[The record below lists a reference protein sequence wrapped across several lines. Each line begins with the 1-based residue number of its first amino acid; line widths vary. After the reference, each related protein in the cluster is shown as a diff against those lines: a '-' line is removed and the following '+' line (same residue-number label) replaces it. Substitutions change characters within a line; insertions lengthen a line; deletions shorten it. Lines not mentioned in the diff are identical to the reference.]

1 MFENKNFFFIL
12 LGVVACALVL
22 VIAVDLTSDE
32 SMIKQATSGRAYTKE
47 LRQFRNLIQLGTPAD
62 QVQAIFKQQNFQHL
76 QLTGGKGGVY
86 EVSPPS
92 RTVRTTGPSSSAHPM
107 MSWSP
112 CWCGSMPT
120 EPQNRPAPPT
130 TSPIPATAAPVSEA
144 TPSVFQSP
152 QRSAGRPA
160 PRGVLHVSSTLSAG
174 AGQRAAV
181 PPPPLSA
188 GVRARMP

>member
-47 LRQFRNLIQLGTPAD
+47 LRQFRDLIQLGTPAD

-86 EVSPPS
+86 EVSPPITYGKNNWTLVIGTS
-92 RTVRTTGPSSSAHPM
+92 NDVVVSVLVRKYADRTTKP
-107 MSWSP
+107 
-112 CWCGSMPT
+112 
-120 EPQNRPAPPT
+120 
-130 TSPIPATAAPVSEA
+130 
-144 TPSVFQSP
+144 
-152 QRSAGRPA
+152 
-160 PRGVLHVSSTLSAG
+160 AG
-174 AGQRAAV
+174 APDDIA
-181 PPPPLSA
+181 
-188 GVRARMP
+188 

>member
-86 EVSPPS
+86 EVSPPITYGKNNWTLVIGTS
-92 RTVRTTGPSSSAHPM
+92 NDVVVSVLVRKYADRTTKP
-107 MSWSP
+107 
-112 CWCGSMPT
+112 
-120 EPQNRPAPPT
+120 
-130 TSPIPATAAPVSEA
+130 
-144 TPSVFQSP
+144 
-152 QRSAGRPA
+152 
-160 PRGVLHVSSTLSAG
+160 AG
-174 AGQRAAV
+174 APDDIAYPGYGGA
-181 PPPPLSA
+181 S
-188 GVRARMP
+188 